1 MKTGHQYIMGLTK
14 LDVYPKME
22 LLDFPDATVSYSN
35 LQNRRPISNTC
46 YVISEET
53 ENDNGSNGDINISNC
68 DTVLV
73 SHDKHHRSCGDNT
86 NNNCAH
92 VNQNSY
98 DSSPLRLTRL
108 PEFNNPPAHSPS
120 FSPSTDVSFKDFN
133 PESNH
138 NSAEIKSG
146 SLVLIEKAGL
156 TKSRDNTPGS
166 PEPALRCPVIVK
178 IYQKSF
184 HRFATIA
191 HTRRHSSWPT
201 LYLKL
206 KNTRVSYSPA
216 NPAHF
221 SLVVDGAEGRTFQFE
236 ANSPETA
243 RDWVHA
249 FSCDTLQKT
258 THCHR
263 QLSNIRHILS
273 SLPESCIEN
282 VISSPRQIRN
292 VPEKLSRPVLQ
303 MAALPECADEDS
315 QW

>member
-1 MKTGHQYIMGLTK
+1 MGLSK
-14 LDVYPKME
+14 LDVYPKTE
-22 LLDFPDATVSYSN
+22 LLDFPDATVSYTN

-53 ENDNGSNGDINISNC
+53 ENDNVLNGDMNMSSPC
-68 DTVLV
+68 DSVLV
-73 SHDKHHRSCGDNT
+73 SRAGKHHRSCGDNT
-86 NNNCAH
+86 NNNSAR
-92 VNQNSY
+92 VNQNDSY
-98 DSSPLRLTRL
+98 SSPHLSLRLTRL
-108 PEFNNPPAHSPS
+108 PEYNTPPAQSPS
-120 FSPSTDVSFKDFN
+120 HTFSPSTDVSFKDFN

-138 NSAEIKSG
+138 NSAEIKYG
-146 SLVLIEKAGL
+146 SLVLIERAGL
-156 TKSRDNTPGS
+156 TKSRDNAPGS
-166 PEPALRCPVIVK
+166 PEPTLRCPVIVK

-191 HTRRHSSWPT
+191 HTRRHSAWPT

-206 KNTRVSYSPA
+206 KNTRVCYSAA

-249 FSCDTLQKT
+249 FTCDTHQQT

-263 QLSNIRHILS
+263 QLSNVRHVLS
-273 SLPESCIEN
+273 SLPEASTEN
-282 VISSPRQIRN
+282 GVSSPRQIRN
-292 VPEKLSRPVLQ
+292 VPEKLLRPVLQ